1 MNAPQSSSERSF
13 SRPIVA
19 AFSAAPAVRR
29 FRCGSSIASAIATT
43 AGRIATSAVPLSP
56 NTSTAGVIST
66 GAIANPALPPTENKL
81 MPVPRR
87 FPDE

>member
-1 MNAPQSSSERSF
+1 M
-13 SRPIVA
+13 
-19 AFSAAPAVRR
+19 
-29 FRCGSSIASAIATT
+29 
-43 AGRIATSAVPLSP
+43 PLSP

-87 FPDE
+87 FPDA